1 MAGLTN
7 LDTKHAAVADEQFR
21 QQLDGSALSN
31 GTVTLTAYEPN
42 ELHYDVESDK
52 GGVVVF
58 SEVYYPGWTA
68 TIDGQSAEVGR
79 VNYVLRAL
87 KVPAGKHKVVFEFR
101 PASVSTTNT
110 LAYVA
115 IFAILALFVAA
126 LVITFKHKK

>member
-1 MAGLTN
+1 MA
-7 LDTKHAAVADEQFR
+7 
-21 QQLDGSALSN
+21 S
-31 GTVTLTAYEPN
+31 
-42 ELHYDVESDK
+42 
-52 GGVVVF
+52 
-58 SEVYYPGWTA
+58 
-68 TIDGQSAEVGR
+68 

>member
-1 MAGLTN
+1 MSPTN
-7 LDTKHAAVADEQFR
+7 CTTTWNH
-21 QQLDGSALSN
+21 
-31 GTVTLTAYEPN
+31 
-42 ELHYDVESDK
+42 
-52 GGVVVF
+52 
-58 SEVYYPGWTA
+58 
-68 TIDGQSAEVGR
+68 DGQSAEVGR

>member
-1 MAGLTN
+1 M
-7 LDTKHAAVADEQFR
+7 
-21 QQLDGSALSN
+21 
-31 GTVTLTAYEPN
+31 
-42 ELHYDVESDK
+42 
-52 GGVVVF
+52 
-58 SEVYYPGWTA
+58 
-68 TIDGQSAEVGR
+68 
-79 VNYVLRAL
+79 LRAL